1 MLSGENFAFKDCFI
15 VKIKDYTNH
24 AQLEKSKKH
33 AYSLKTTHIFV
44 LYLQEAR
51 KEIILYFYDSNT
63 VPSLIDKSIKI
74 TVAKDQTEYEFNHLL
89 KELCRRNKTTSLIK
103 DKRRAGALL
112 IIILLDQYSGGIAGG
127 VSFFSSGFS
136 TTRTSVVNN
145 IPAMEAAFC
154 RALLVTFAGSM
165 IPALNMSVYSPLRAS
180 NP

>member
-1 MLSGENFAFKDCFI
+1 MLNGIPHPAYICF
-15 VKIKDYTNH
+15 VSYKR
-24 AQLEKSKKH
+24 LE
-33 AYSLKTTHIFV
+33 
-44 LYLQEAR
+44 
-51 KEIILYFYDSNT
+51 KEIILSFYDSKA

-89 KELCRRNKTTSLIK
+89 RKLCGCNTTTSLIK
-103 DKRRAGALL
+103 GKRRAGALL
-112 IIILLDQYSGGIAGG
+112 IIFLDQYSGGIAGG